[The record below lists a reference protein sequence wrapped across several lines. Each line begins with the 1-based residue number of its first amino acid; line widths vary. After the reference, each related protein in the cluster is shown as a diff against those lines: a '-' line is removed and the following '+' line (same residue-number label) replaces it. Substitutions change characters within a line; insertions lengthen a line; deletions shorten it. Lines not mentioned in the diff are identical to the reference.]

1 MRGVILAACVLLAMG
16 GAAGAEST
24 KPVQRF
30 VCVFDKH
37 VSPETTRHSSRSPLR
52 IEFMVDGTGHAFAV
66 GRNVYPVKVISGENG
81 ITFLEVLVTG
91 AVQTT
96 TMNKKG
102 KAVHSRHTLIA
113 GEFVS
118 YCQKLCMG

>member
-1 MRGVILAACVLLAMG
+1 VLLAMG
-16 GAAGAEST
+16 GAAMAESA

-37 VSPETTRHSSRSPLR
+37 VSAETSRLSSTNPLR

-66 GRNVYPVKVISGENG
+66 GRNVYPVKVMPGDNG
-81 ITFLEVLVTG
+81 VTFLEVLVTG

-96 TMNKKG
+96 TMNTEG
-102 KAVHSRHTLIA
+102 KAVHSRHTILS
-113 GEFVS
+113 GELVPS
-118 YCQKLCMG
+118 QYYGTCE